1 MKGGAFVVY
10 YSTKAYKEANTC
22 MIYEML
28 QKMMAYHKHLHPCYF
43 DDLGCCDKAGKHQ
56 VP

>member
-1 MKGGAFVVY
+1 MKGGALVVY
-10 YSTKAYKEANTC
+10 YSTKAYKEVNTH

-28 QKMMAYHKHLHPCYF
+28 QKMMAYHKHLHPRYF